1 MNYIICGSKAGS
13 SYQRG
18 IAGLTTVNMGQVL
31 SKDAPLSE
39 IDTMY
44 FKL

>member
-1 MNYIICGSKAGS
+1 MGAKAGS
-13 SYQRG
+13 SYQRS
-18 IAGLTTVNMGQVL
+18 IAGLTTVSVGQVL

-44 FKL
+44 FEL

>member
-1 MNYIICGSKAGS
+1 MNYITSGSKLAAATRS
-13 SYQRG
+13 
-18 IAGLTTVNMGQVL
+18 IAGLTAVSMGQVL

-39 IDTMY
+39 IETMY